1 VSENADLPN
10 VVRQYLDHP
19 DLGKLNSAGSAHKP
33 RVLLFY
39 GSLRERSYSR
49 FLAQEAQRIL
59 HEFGAETR
67 MFNPSGLPAGRRG
80 GEPRRC
86 RSCASCPSGR
96 RRMSPVSPERHGNM
110 TGIMKTQI
118 DWLPL
123 AIAGIRLDQ
132 GRTLAVMQVSAGPS
146 PSMRSIT
153 CGFWGAGCA

>member
-33 RVLLFY
+33 RVLLLY

-67 MFNPSGLPAGRRG
+67 MFNPSGLPLPDDAG
-80 GEPRRC
+80 GEP
-86 RSCASCPSGR
+86 
-96 RRMSPVSPERHGNM
+96 PE
-110 TGIMKTQI
+110 
-118 DWLPL
+118 
-123 AIAGIRLDQ
+123 
-132 GRTLAVMQVSAGPS
+132 
-146 PSMRSIT
+146 
-153 CGFWGAGCA
+153 GAGAARAVPVVGGACLGESRASRQHDRHHEDAD